1 MPIWK
6 WLFIKQSNYH
16 IVFQC
21 VWVYYSI
28 ICIYMRNG
36 LQLYHILLLH
46 SYVNSLCV
54 CVSNCLILQLCLL
67 TLIVKK
73 YQVTVR
79 CNKMEIDATAEDEDR
94 ICRRDILKCAGV
106 TIGMVRA
113 LLLYLNHKLCFTSFT
128 FFALVFEIVVIE
140 RTLTIWLLIL
150 SNTQKI

>member
-1 MPIWK
+1 
-6 WLFIKQSNYH
+6 
-16 IVFQC
+16 
-21 VWVYYSI
+21 
-28 ICIYMRNG
+28 MRNG

-46 SYVNSLCV
+46 SYVNSVCV

-113 LLLYLNHKLCFTSFT
+113 LLLYLNHKFCFTSFT
-128 FFALVFEIVVIE
+128 FLALVFEIVVIE
-140 RTLTIWLLIL
+140 RTLTI
-150 SNTQKI
+150 